1 MCVITLTL
9 RSTKNNL
16 LRRCFPRQGYF
27 HGEDWGQRVATPFCL
42 VPSGSGNALAA
53 NCGLWAP
60 ETAAIAVCKGR
71 TRALDIFSVVQPP
84 CARYFAFLS
93 IYYGMM
99 ANLDHGTDHLR
110 CPPPPHHRY
119 HALMVGGRLAVCRL
133 QKGLR
138 LSAAIALERHV
149 VAHCTQ

>member
-1 MCVITLTL
+1 MPSHSCSGWIIGDLP
-9 RSTKNNL
+9 
-16 LRRCFPRQGYF
+16 RCCFARQGYF
-27 HGEDWGQRVATPFCL
+27 HGGDWGQRVATPFCL

-60 ETAAIAVCKGR
+60 ETAAIAICKGR

-99 ANLDHGTDHLR
+99 ANLDFGTDHLR
-110 CPPPPHHRY
+110 CPHSPSLVPPHAHGKRTPGY
-119 HALMVGGRLAVCRL
+119 VRIARQLAPLCYPHIRVEWHA
-133 QKGLR
+133 
-138 LSAAIALERHV
+138 E
-149 VAHCTQ
+149 